1 MPVDEPDC
9 EGFTVR
15 LLETEGEHAGLTEAE
30 AYSGAHDVM
39 PPLIKLTDGDGN
51 FIYDYRLSRG
61 ETEAVFSLYALSA
74 SDDLTGYTVTCEG
87 EGCAAAVRDGTL
99 SVTCPRGKSC
109 TVTVTDETG
118 TLSDSV
124 YVAHETASIRF
135 VSAIE
140 SYCANGIPQTNLYS
154 LAVHYYKHF
163 ILGWE

>member
-1 MPVDEPDC
+1 
-9 EGFTVR
+9 
-15 LLETEGEHAGLTEAE
+15 
-30 AYSGAHDVM
+30 M

-87 EGCAAAVRDGTL
+87 EGCAAAVRDGAL

-135 VSAIE
+135 VNAIE
-140 SYCANGIPQTNLYS
+140 SYCCERHPPNKPLFPRRALLQTLHPRLGIKNLPADTLSARELSALYGVG
-154 LAVHYYKHF
+154 LV
-163 ILGWE
+163 